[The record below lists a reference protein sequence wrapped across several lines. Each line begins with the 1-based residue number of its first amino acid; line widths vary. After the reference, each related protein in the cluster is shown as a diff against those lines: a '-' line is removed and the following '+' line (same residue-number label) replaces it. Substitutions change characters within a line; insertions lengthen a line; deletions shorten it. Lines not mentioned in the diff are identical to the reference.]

1 MPDRRKLTA
10 AELKQLAPYESNML
24 TAVDSDW
31 TRGIGRRGILLM
43 KEIREAVT
51 GRKQHVNGSCPS
63 CVLNL
68 VREVGRWYFADKPK
82 PRKKATK
89 EAPVEPSEAPVE
101 STASVPVEAP
111 VEPVEAPVEASPEGS
126 PEASS
131 EARPEGAAE

>member
-10 AELKQLAPYESNML
+10 AELKQLAPYETNMQ
-24 TAVDSDW
+24 TAVESDW

-68 VREVGRWYFADKPK
+68 VREVGRWYFADKAAK
-82 PRKKATK
+82 RKKAPKVAPK
-89 EAPVEPSEAPVE
+89 EAPAEPSEAPVE
-101 STASVPVEAP
+101 EPTTAPVKAA
-111 VEPVEAPVEASPEGS
+111 VEPVEAPGGASPE
-126 PEASS
+126 AL
-131 EARPEGAAE
+131 REGAAE